1 MSTRRQYLIAYDISD
16 DKRRTRIF
24 TTLMGQG
31 DHVQFSVFLCALN
44 PRELASLRAR
54 LAEVVHARDDQVII
68 VDLGQSDGDYG
79 PLLDCLGKRYNPPTR
94 VQVI

>member
-1 MSTRRQYLIAYDISD
+1 MARKQFLITYDVSD
-16 DKRRTRIF
+16 DKRRNSLFR
-24 TTLMGQG
+24 TLTANG

-44 PRELASLRAR
+44 PMELAGLRAVMNETINHR
-54 LAEVVHARDDQVII
+54 EDQVVI
-68 VDLGQSDGDYG
+68 VDLGNANSDAS